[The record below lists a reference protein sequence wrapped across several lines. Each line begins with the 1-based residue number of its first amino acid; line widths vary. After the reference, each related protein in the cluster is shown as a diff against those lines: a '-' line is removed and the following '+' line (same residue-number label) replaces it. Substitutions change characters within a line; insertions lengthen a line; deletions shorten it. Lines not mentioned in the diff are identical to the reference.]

1 VHAAAFTSLFQFTP
15 AAVRTLLLFSGEK
28 EADLW
33 PTINLLRAN
42 GIGTIIDYAAE

>member
-1 VHAAAFTSLFQFTP
+1 MLL
-15 AAVRTLLLFSGEK
+15 RCCLLLLLPGEK
-28 EADLW
+28 EQDLW